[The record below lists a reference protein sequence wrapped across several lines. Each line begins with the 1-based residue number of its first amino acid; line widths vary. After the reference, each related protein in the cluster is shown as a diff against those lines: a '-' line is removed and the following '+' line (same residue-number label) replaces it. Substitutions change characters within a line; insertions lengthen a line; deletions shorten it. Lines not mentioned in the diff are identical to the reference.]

1 MTAKKELTQMQE
13 AFLEALCSEARG
25 DIRAAMN
32 AAGYSPN
39 TRISEV
45 VTPLRDEIVD
55 RASMVLAMN
64 APKATFSMVDVLND
78 PGSMGA
84 RNAVAAATQ
93 ILDRTGL
100 VKKEQ
105 IEIKGPEGGVFIL
118 PPKKV
123 TPADDEADYDE

>member
-1 MTAKKELTQMQE
+1 MQE
-13 AFLEALCSEARG
+13 AFLEALCGESRGNVREA
-25 DIRAAMN
+25 MKV
-32 AAGYSPN
+32 AGYSLN
-39 TRISEV
+39 TRTSEV
-45 VTPLRDEIVD
+45 VGPLRDEIIE

-64 APKATFSMVDVLND
+64 APRATFSMVDVLND

-105 IEIKGPEGGVFIL
+105 IEVKGPEGGIFIL
-118 PPKKV
+118 PPKQV
-123 TPADDEADYDE
+123 TPTDDEQQLAE

>member
-1 MTAKKELTQMQE
+1 MTDKKELTEKQE
-13 AFLEALCSEARG
+13 AFLEALCGDARG
-25 DIRAAMN
+25 SIREAMN
-32 AAGYSPN
+32 MAGYSSN

-45 VTPLRDEIVD
+45 VGPLRDEIVD
-55 RASMVLAMN
+55 RASMVLAVN

-78 PGSMGA
+78 PGAMGA

-100 VKKEQ
+100 IKKEK

-118 PPKKV
+118 PPKMV
-123 TPADDEADYDE
+123 TPTDDEVE

>member
-1 MTAKKELTQMQE
+1 
-13 AFLEALCSEARG
+13 
-25 DIRAAMN
+25 MN
-32 AAGYSPN
+32 LAGYSAN

-45 VTPLRDEIVD
+45 VNPLRDEIVD

-64 APKATFSMVDVLND
+64 APKASYSMVEVLND

-105 IEIKGPEGGVFIL
+105 VEIKGPEGGIFIL
-118 PPKKV
+118 PPKQV
-123 TPADDEADYDE
+123 TPSDDEQELAE

>member
-1 MTAKKELTQMQE
+1 MSDKKELTQMQE

>member
-1 MTAKKELTQMQE
+1 MQE

-55 RASMVLAMN
+55 RASMVFAMN

>member
-1 MTAKKELTQMQE
+1 MTDEKKYTAMQE
-13 AFLEALCSEARG
+13 AFLEALCGESRGNVREA
-25 DIRAAMN
+25 MKV
-32 AAGYSPN
+32 AGYSLN
-39 TRISEV
+39 TRTSEV
-45 VTPLRDEIVD
+45 VGPLRDEIIE

-64 APKATFSMVDVLND
+64 APRATFSMVDVLND

-105 IEIKGPEGGVFIL
+105 IEVKGPEGGIFIL
-118 PPKKV
+118 PPKQV
-123 TPADDEADYDE
+123 TPTDDEPELAE

>member
-1 MTAKKELTQMQE
+1 MTEKKELTAMQE
-13 AFLEALCSEARG
+13 AFLEALCNEARG
-25 DIRAAMN
+25 DIRAAMKV
-32 AAGYSPN
+32 AGYSSN
-39 TRISEV
+39 TRIAEV
-45 VTPLRDEIVD
+45 VGPLRDEIVE

-105 IEIKGPEGGVFIL
+105 VEIKGPEGGVFIL

-123 TPADDEADYDE
+123 TPSDDETD

>member
-1 MTAKKELTQMQE
+1 MQE

-64 APKATFSMVDVLND
+64 EPKATFSMVDVLND

>member
-1 MTAKKELTQMQE
+1 MTEEKKYTAMQE
-13 AFLEALCSEARG
+13 AFLEALCGEARG
-25 DIRAAMN
+25 NIREAMN
-32 AAGYSPN
+32 MAGYSVN
-39 TRISEV
+39 TRVSEV
-45 VTPLRDEIVD
+45 VGPLRDEIVD

-64 APKATFSMVDVLND
+64 APRASYSMVDVLND

-105 IEIKGPEGGVFIL
+105 VEIKGPEGGIFIL
-118 PPKKV
+118 PPKQV
-123 TPADDEADYDE
+123 TPSDDEQQLAE

>member
-1 MTAKKELTQMQE
+1 MTEEKKYTAMQE
-13 AFLEALCSEARG
+13 AFLEALCGEARG
-25 DIRAAMN
+25 DIRQAMN
-32 AAGYSPN
+32 LAGYSAN

-45 VTPLRDEIVD
+45 VNPLRDEIVD

-64 APKATFSMVDVLND
+64 APKASYSMVEVLND

-105 IEIKGPEGGVFIL
+105 VEIKGPEGGIFIL
-118 PPKKV
+118 PPKQV
-123 TPADDEADYDE
+123 TPSDDEQELAE

>member
-1 MTAKKELTQMQE
+1 MTEKKELTAMQE
-13 AFLEALCSEARG
+13 AFLEALCNEARG
-25 DIRAAMN
+25 DIRAAMKV
-32 AAGYSPN
+32 AGYSSN
-39 TRISEV
+39 TRIAEV
-45 VTPLRDEIVD
+45 VGPLRDEIVE

-105 IEIKGPEGGVFIL
+105 VEIKGPEGGVFIL

-123 TPADDEADYDE
+123 TPSDDKTD

>member
-1 MTAKKELTQMQE
+1 MTDKKELTQMQE
-13 AFLEALCSEARG
+13 AFLEALCGEARG
-25 DIRAAMN
+25 DTRAAMN

-39 TRISEV
+39 TRINEV
-45 VTPLRDEIVD
+45 VGPLRDEIVD

-64 APKATFSMVDVLND
+64 APKATYSMIDVLND
-78 PGSMGA
+78 PGAMGA

-118 PPKKV
+118 PPKRV
-123 TPADDEADYDE
+123 TPTDDEVE

>member
-1 MTAKKELTQMQE
+1 MTDKKELTQMQE

-39 TRISEV
+39 TRINEV
-45 VTPLRDEIVD
+45 VGPLRDEIVD

-64 APKATFSMVDVLND
+64 APKATYSMIDVLND

-123 TPADDEADYDE
+123 TPTDDEAE